1 MFWAI
6 ILPILRSTNCVYSL
20 WYNAPTMLPAGD
32 QDDVEHITSSTSF
45 WSPAGSIISALYHKL
60 QTQTNAPEDE

>member
-1 MFWAI
+1 
-6 ILPILRSTNCVYSL
+6 
-20 WYNAPTMLPAGD
+20 MLPAGD